1 MIGYLR
7 GIVSQK
13 RESSVILECNGVGY
27 EVSVPKSTQLQL
39 PDDGEPVQMHTHLH
53 VRQESQALYG
63 FLNVSQRDVFR
74 VLINISNIGPSHA
87 LNILSDLTLSDLVAC
102 VRYNDP
108 KPLEKVPR
116 IGQATAAKLL
126 IELSNKIDH
135 IAAFDDLADEKS
147 QPPSDFLKDAVDA
160 LVVMGFSH
168 KEAREA
174 VSAARGNADDAEQA
188 IRYALNLLG
197 STGT

>member
-13 RESSVILECNGVGY
+13 RETSVVVECNGIGY
-27 EVSVPKSTQLQL
+27 EVFIPKSAQFQL
-39 PDDGEPVQMHTHLH
+39 PEDGVQVQLHTHLH

-63 FLNVSQRDVFR
+63 FVSVSQRDVFR
-74 VLINISNIGPSHA
+74 VLINISSIGPSHA
-87 LNILSDLTLSDLVAC
+87 LNILSELTLSDLVAC

-126 IELSNKIDH
+126 IELSSKIDH
-135 IAAFDDLADEKS
+135 ISAFDHAADEEILT
-147 QPPSDFLKDAVDA
+147 PDDFLKDAVEA
-160 LVVMGFSH
+160 LVVMGFSPR
-168 KEAREA
+168 EARKA
-174 VSAARGNADDAEQA
+174 VSDVRGNADDTEQA
-188 IRYALNLLG
+188 VRLALNLLRP
-197 STGT
+197 SGT

>member
-7 GIVSQK
+7 GVVNQK
-13 RESSVILECNGVGY
+13 RESSVVLECNGVGY
-27 EVSVPKSTQLQL
+27 ELFIPKSVQFQL
-39 PDDGEPVQMHTHLH
+39 PDDGQQVQLHTHLH
-53 VRQESQALYG
+53 VRPESQALYG

-74 VLINISNIGPSHA
+74 ILINISNIGPSHA
-87 LNILSDLTLSDLVAC
+87 LNILSELTLSELIAC

-135 IAAFDDLADEKS
+135 IAAFDGSTDEKS
-147 QPPSDFLKDAVDA
+147 LPPGDFLRDAFDA
-160 LVVMGFSH
+160 LIVMGFSH
-168 KEAREA
+168 KEARNA
-174 VSAARGNADDAEQA
+174 VSAARGNVENAEQA
-188 IRYALNLLG
+188 IRFALDLLG